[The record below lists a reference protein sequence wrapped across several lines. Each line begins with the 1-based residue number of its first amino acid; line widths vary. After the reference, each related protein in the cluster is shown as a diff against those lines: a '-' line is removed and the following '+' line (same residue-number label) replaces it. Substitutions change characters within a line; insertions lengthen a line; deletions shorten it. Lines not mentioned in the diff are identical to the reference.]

1 VRKTG
6 SPRSITPSAAKSSSP
21 YKAIVYISLAGG
33 VDSFNILTP
42 GPSNCT
48 LYNEY
53 MDARG
58 MGNSNIGLKPE
69 EILPID
75 GSSAGISQCNTLGVN
90 KLLSAYKDL
99 FDVGSGVFF
108 ANMG

>member
-6 SPRSITPSAAKSSSP
+6 SPRSISPSPAKSASP
-21 YKAIVYISLAGG
+21 YKAIVYINLSGG

-42 GPSNCT
+42 GAKFCP

-53 MDARG
+53 FAERG
-58 MGNSNIGLKPE
+58 GAAGIGLMKD

-75 GSSAGISQCNTLGVN
+75 GASAMIYECDTLGVN
-90 KLLSAYKDL
+90 KNLTAFKDIY
-99 FDVGSGVFF
+99 DEGKGIFF